1 MRAATVTMSLLSKLE
16 RFLGRF
22 AIPNL
27 SLYLV
32 IGQVLFWGLALMTGF
47 NLERIAL
54 LPAAVLTGEV
64 WRLATFLFLPP
75 SLSLDALSIVG
86 MAFGWYIFYLMG
98 SALEHYW
105 GEFRYSAFIGLGW
118 LLTVAV
124 AFITPGVYATY
135 LFLAGSVFL
144 AFAYLNPDFTL
155 LIFFI
160 LPVRIKWLAL
170 LQWLV
175 YGYMLVVGPWPA
187 RLMVLAA
194 TANFLV
200 FFAGDIL
207 QQIRT
212 GRRRMAHQAR
222 VFAARQDEQEARHRC
237 RVCGKTD
244 LTHPQLDFRY
254 CSKCAGNQCYCPEH
268 IFNHEHVLVDE
279 DSKKTT

>member
-1 MRAATVTMSLLSKLE
+1 MRVATAAMSLLSKLE

-32 IGQVLFWGLALMTGF
+32 IGQVLFWGLALMIGF

-54 LPAAVLTGEV
+54 LPVAVFAGEV
-64 WRLATFLFLPP
+64 WRLATFLFLP
-75 SLSLDALSIVG
+75 LSMSADTLSIVF
-86 MAFGWYIFYLMG
+86 MAFAWYIFYLMG

-105 GEFRYSAFIGLGW
+105 GEFRYNAFIGLGW
-118 LLTVAV
+118 LLTAAV
-124 AFITPGVYATY
+124 AFITPRVYATN

-155 LIFFI
+155 MIFFI

-170 LQWLV
+170 FQWLV
-175 YGYMLVVGPWPA
+175 YGYMLVVGPWSA

-194 TANFLV
+194 TGNFLV
-200 FFAGDIL
+200 FFARDIL
-207 QQIRT
+207 QQLRT
-212 GRRRMAHQAR
+212 GRWRMAHQAS
-222 VFAARQDEQEARHRC
+222 VFAASQDEHEARHRC

-244 LTHPQLDFRY
+244 LSHPQLDFRY

-279 DSKKTT
+279 DAKKTI

>member
-1 MRAATVTMSLLSKLE
+1 MSLLSKLE

-32 IGQVLFWGLALMTGF
+32 IGQVLFWGLALMIGF

-54 LPAAVLTGEV
+54 LPVAVFAGEV

-75 SLSLDALSIVG
+75 SMSADTLSIVF
-86 MAFGWYIFYLMG
+86 MAFAWYIFYLMG

-105 GEFRYSAFIGLGW
+105 GEFRYNAFIGLGW
-118 LLTVAV
+118 LLTAAV
-124 AFITPGVYATY
+124 AFITPRVYATN

-155 LIFFI
+155 MIFFI

-170 LQWLV
+170 FQWLV
-175 YGYMLVVGPWPA
+175 YGYMLVVGPWSA

-194 TANFLV
+194 TGNFLV
-200 FFAGDIL
+200 FFARDIL
-207 QQIRT
+207 QQLRT
-212 GRRRMAHQAR
+212 GRWRMAHQAR
-222 VFAARQDEQEARHRC
+222 VFAASQDEHEARHRC

-244 LTHPQLDFRY
+244 LSHPQLDFRY

-279 DSKKTT
+279 DAKKTI